1 MPFDLTSHQF
11 VLTQA
16 RYIYDRV
23 LGRDGLMYR
32 PDFGTKA
39 IAGRLKTGIRAL
51 AAFLRRIL
59 ILIALEMEPSLVHI
73 DRPENLARSKGKK
86 FRPPSPAR
94 FIIYP
99 DKFQPQLPAWFD
111 PSPWDQSH
119 YKAPMV
125 REPHTT
131 VPLSQLFSQLDHL
144 RDIAK
149 DPIAKAR
156 KLAFYLARSRHGIIL
171 PPPDNNVTMR
181 RWGLEP
187 SALYD
192 AMGFRISYDSAIRPP
207 PLPPRWRGSHPTITL
222 L

>member
-1 MPFDLTSHQF
+1 MSFDLTSHQS

-16 RYIYDRV
+16 YYIYGRV

-39 IAGRLKTGIRAL
+39 IAARLKTGIRAL
-51 AAFLRRIL
+51 AAFLRRVL
-59 ILIALEMEPSLVHI
+59 ILMALEMEPSLVHI
-73 DRPENLARSKGKK
+73 PRLENLARSKGKK
-86 FRPPSPAR
+86 FRAPAPPR

-99 DKFQPQLPAWFD
+99 DKIQPSLPAWFD
-111 PSPWDQSH
+111 PSPWDTSH
-119 YKAPMV
+119 YKPPMV
-125 REPHTT
+125 RLHHTQ
-131 VPLSQLFSQLDHL
+131 VPLSALLRQLDHL
-144 RDIAK
+144 CDIAK

-156 KLAFYLARSRHGIIL
+156 KLAFYLARSRPGSIF
-171 PPPDNNVTMR
+171 PPPDNTLTMR

-192 AMGFRISYDSAIRPP
+192 AMGFQISHKSEIRPP
-207 PLPPRWRGSHPTITL
+207 QLPPRWRGWHPTITL